1 MKCES
6 IIEKFCRN
14 NSGIV
19 QMIKTILFFGA
30 LIVFVLFILFLQNPN
45 LNIGKGVF
53 NSVDIVSKIILLI
66 ITIRFIIRKKYGK

>member
-1 MKCES
+1 MKCKS

-19 QMIKTILFFGA
+19 QMIKTIVLFGA
-30 LIVFVLFILFLQNPN
+30 LIVFVLFLQNPN

-66 ITIRFIIRKKYGK
+66 VAINFIMRKKYGK